1 MSVQI
6 ILTLIIMMILNNV
19 LGFVAT
25 DGKSRVQTLLFVN
38 KDTITERNDGELLMK
53 MTFSLKHNFTAHDC
67 HKELNQYIAS
77 FPFSAIL
84 PVQPL
89 TYRPR
94 ENGDGLDLHFLRK
107 KTQDKGS
114 IDGGM
119 LFLTTISEDECTLI
133 LTCTRDAE
141 GQTVSKVFTEG
152 LVIKSFVNGILGEED
167 GRQGLGRDQ
176 LLEKLSVE
184 SYNHKWI

>member
-1 MSVQI
+1 MKS
-6 ILTLIIMMILNNV
+6 V
-19 LGFVAT
+19 LGFFVPY
-25 DGKSRVQTLLFVN
+25 DKIRVPTILFLDSDPIIEPP
-38 KDTITERNDGELLMK
+38 KGELLMK
-53 MTFSLKHNFTAHDC
+53 MIFSMKSDFSSQDC
-67 HKELNQYIAS
+67 HKELNQYLSS
-77 FPFSAIL
+77 FPFSAVL

-94 ENGDGLDLHFLRK
+94 QNGDGLDLHFLRK

-119 LFLTTISEDECTLI
+119 FFLTAISEDESALI
-133 LTCTRDAE
+133 LTCIRDAD

-167 GRQGLGRDQ
+167 GLQGLGIDQ
-176 LLEKLSVE
+176 LLDKISVE
-184 SYNHKWI
+184 SYNHKWM